1 MPTLEE
7 HQKAYKNAMADGN
20 TLAAIKIKNI
30 YENQL
35 KAQRQQA
42 SSEEKVEFNEDS
54 GKPEASFFDRSLTTF
69 EKRQQSIED
78 TFSRP
83 SFDLMNTPEGLT
95 LSERAVR
102 TAGDIAG
109 GFGEI
114 AGDAILTGL
123 SEITPDF
130 LLEGVEDAF
139 KYIANTEVGRE
150 GLRLA
155 TLSAD
160 QYKEWASENRDQAK
174 LLESYFNIGALI
186 TPATKIGKQTISKVG
201 DIYEDTGGN
210 LLRRGREGI
219 RGDRR
224 EAITA
229 MLEPESTTKV
239 TGEDFEIGRF
249 QNLTYNPKNP
259 YTQENIDILTD
270 GDIINPKKTYTAN
283 SNKLY
288 KAAKTEAYILNKK
301 LEAEDVVLN
310 KNAVIKE
317 INKKA
322 QVYLDQNRSLVQTEV
337 LTQANKVFGEAVKL
351 IKEGDGSLVS
361 LLKARQGVDDFVTN
375 AGKKV
380 NYENSSVLTEAS
392 KSVRSSMNEL
402 LERLARNTEVS
413 RSLRKQSAY
422 LNAAEILDTKI
433 KKDARKVLS
442 RVARTAGQYLPKT
455 PLALAA
461 TAQIGAGLLF
471 STTFWPLLASGVVT
485 SLVIFKGGKLAFSPK
500 STELL
505 GKIIKDTGTA
515 IKKADKLGHLDA
527 VEQMKADRLVLISL
541 LNEVPKE
548 KEEKE

>member
-7 HQKAYKNAMADGN
+7 HQKAYENALADGN
-20 TLAAIKIKNI
+20 TLAAVKIKNI

-35 KAQRQQA
+35 KAQRQQV
-42 SSEEKVEFNEDS
+42 SSKEKVEFKEDS

-130 LLEGVEDAF
+130 VLEGVEDAF

-186 TPATKIGKQTISKVG
+186 TPATKVKPTILKVG
-201 DIYEDTGGN
+201 DTLEETGGN
-210 LLRRGREGI
+210 LVKKGREGI

-229 MLEPESTTKV
+229 MLEPESTAKV
-239 TGEDFEIGRF
+239 TGEDYEIGRF
-249 QNLTYNPKNP
+249 QKITYNPKSR

-270 GDIINPKKTYTAN
+270 GDIIDPKKTYTAN

-288 KAAKTEAYILNKK
+288 EAAGTEGDSLRRK
-301 LEAEDVVLN
+301 LQAENVTIN

-317 INKKA
+317 INEKA
-322 QVYLDQNRSLVQTEV
+322 QVYLDQNRSLVDTTI
-337 LTQANKVFGEAVKL
+337 LNNANKIFAEAVRQ
-351 IKEGDGSLVS
+351 IKEGDGSLLS
-361 LLKARQGVDDFVTN
+361 FLKARQAVDDFVTS

-380 NYENSSVLTEAS
+380 NFETSNTLSDAS
-392 KSVRSSMNEL
+392 RAVRTTMNEI
-402 LERLARNTEVS
+402 LEREAKNTEVS

-422 LNAAEILDTKI
+422 LNAAEILNTKMS
-433 KKDARKVLS
+433 KDARSVLS
-442 RVARTAGQYLPKT
+442 RHAKSVGRYLPKT

-471 STTFWPLLASGVVT
+471 STALWPLLATGVVT
-485 SLVIFKGGKLAFSPK
+485 SLVIFKGGKLVLSPK

-515 IKKADKLGHLDA
+515 IKKADELGHLDV

-541 LNEVPKE
+541 LNEAPKE

>member
-7 HQKAYKNAMADGN
+7 HQKAYENALADGN
-20 TLAAIKIKNI
+20 TLAAVKIKNI

-35 KAQRQQA
+35 KAQRQQV
-42 SSEEKVEFNEDS
+42 SSKEKVEFKEDS

-130 LLEGVEDAF
+130 VLEGVEDAF

-186 TPATKIGKQTISKVG
+186 TPATKVKPTILKVG
-201 DIYEDTGGN
+201 DTLEETGGN
-210 LLRRGREGI
+210 LVKKGREGI

-229 MLEPESTTKV
+229 MLEPESTAKV
-239 TGEDFEIGRF
+239 TGEDYEIGRF
-249 QNLTYNPKNP
+249 QKITYNPKSR

-270 GDIINPKKTYTAN
+270 GDIIDPKKTYTAN

-288 KAAKTEAYILNKK
+288 EAAGTEGDSLRRK
-301 LEAEDVVLN
+301 LQAENVTIN

-317 INKKA
+317 INEKA
-322 QVYLDQNRSLVQTEV
+322 QVYLDQNRSLVDTTI
-337 LTQANKVFGEAVKL
+337 LNNANKIFAEAVRQ
-351 IKEGDGSLVS
+351 IKEGDGSLLS
-361 LLKARQGVDDFVTN
+361 LLKARQAVDDFVTS

-380 NYENSSVLTEAS
+380 NFETSNTLSDAS
-392 KSVRSSMNEL
+392 RAVRTTMNEI
-402 LERLARNTEVS
+402 LEREAKNTEVS

-433 KKDARKVLS
+433 KKDARSKI
-442 RVARTAGQYLPKT
+442 ARHAKNVGQYLPKT

-471 STTFWPLLASGVVT
+471 SGTFWPLLASGVVT
-485 SLVIFKGGKLAFSPK
+485 GLIIGKGGKLVLSPK

-541 LNEVPKE
+541 LNEAPKE